1 MLVLHVRKSRMTL
14 AARLTCKI
22 VAETI
27 SVMVSVFQWLD
38 PRLPT
43 SVTIDND
50 TTFAEQNLL
59 RSMCYIKI

>member
-1 MLVLHVRKSRMTL
+1 MTL